1 MTKTEIQR
9 EIARL
14 AKLQET
20 LQEPDN
26 KLCENYE
33 PEFLGKYSISE
44 SKRKAWNI
52 SIDADGTWTKKGDFI
67 EVTEWSNG
75 EGWDIHVESEHMSG
89 ALELHFTQLNAL
101 LKLLMT
107 AGIITDAMLLN
118 ERDEDL

>member
-1 MTKTEIQR
+1 MTKTEIQN

-26 KLCENYE
+26 KICENYE
-33 PEFLGKYSISE
+33 PEFLGKYSITE
-44 SKRKAWNI
+44 NKRRAWTI
-52 SIDADGTWTKKGDFI
+52 SINADDTWTKEGDFI

-75 EGWDIHVESEHMSG
+75 EGWDIHVESKHMSG
-89 ALELHFTQLNAL
+89 SLELHFTQLNAL

-107 AGIITDAMLLN
+107 AGAINDAMLLN
-118 ERDEDL
+118 KIDEDI

>member
-1 MTKTEIQR
+1 MTKTEIQN

-26 KLCENYE
+26 KICENYE
-33 PEFLGKYSISE
+33 PEFLGKYSITE
-44 SKRKAWNI
+44 NKRRAWTI
-52 SIDADGTWTKKGDFI
+52 SINADDTWTKEGDFI

-75 EGWDIHVESEHMSG
+75 EGWDINVESKHMSG

-107 AGIITDAMLLN
+107 AGIINDAMLLN
-118 ERDEDL
+118 EREEDL